1 MKFILAVLSSLV
13 LLAPAPVRAAD
24 SSPRA
29 AAPAT
34 PATLIYAGRVF
45 DSEAG
50 QMLGPRLIL
59 VQDGRIAEMGSAL
72 AVPPGTRRLD
82 LRGYTVLPGLIEA
95 HAHLLMEHPGDEHNT
110 LTVTKAV
117 AIEGDPL
124 RALRGAARARSYLE
138 AGYTTVRDLGNAG
151 RYADVALKR
160 AIDEG
165 SVPGPRLFVSG
176 PGLAPEGGQVPDLA
190 PGQGAIVDGDY
201 RVVRGV
207 EDARQA
213 VREHA
218 YHGVDLIKIYS
229 NSSPNKTLLSV
240 EEMRAIVDEAHL
252 YKLKVTAHA
261 TTDAAIARALDAGV
275 DAIEHG
281 YVVSDATLRR
291 MRDRAVPL
299 VPTDMDLLLAE
310 KQVRKLAMP
319 LTQEGIAALAKPFH
333 ERLRRA
339 RAAGVAIAAGSD
351 MYMNLGLNRGE
362 AARRVL
368 FAYREAGLAPRD
380 ILQAATINGARLL
393 GELAGSGLGVLEK
406 GAHAD
411 IIAVRGDPLEDLEA
425 LGQVVFV
432 MKGGQVVRAP
442 AP

>member
-13 LLAPAPVRAAD
+13 LIAPVPVRAAD
-24 SSPRA
+24 SSSRA
-29 AAPAT
+29 TAPAT

-59 VQDGRIAEMGSAL
+59 VQDGRIAEIGSAL

-82 LRGYTVLPGLIEA
+82 LRDYTVLPGLIEA

-117 AIEGDPL
+117 AIEGEPL

-160 AIDEG
+160 AIAEG

-201 RVVRGV
+201 RVVRGA

-213 VREHA
+213 VREHV
-218 YHGVDLIKIYS
+218 YHGVDLVTLYS
-229 NSSPNKTLLSV
+229 DSAPNKTVLSV
-240 EEMRAIVDEAHL
+240 DEMRAIVGEAHR
-252 YKLKVTAHA
+252 YGLKVSAHA
-261 TTDAAIARALDAGV
+261 GADDAVARALDAGV

-281 YVVSDATLRR
+281 DGASEATLGR
-291 MRDRAVPL
+291 MGRQAVPL
-299 VPTDMDLLLAE
+299 V
-310 KQVRKLAMP
+310 
-319 LTQEGIAALAKPFH
+319 AASSH
-333 ERLRRA
+333 EALRRA
-339 RAAGVAIAAGSD
+339 HAAGVALAAGSD
-351 MYMNLGLNRGE
+351 LTATRGLPRGN
-362 AARRVL
+362 AARQL
-368 FAYREAGLAPRD
+368 LASWREAGLAPRD

-393 GELAGSGLGVLEK
+393 GAAAGSGLGVLEK

-411 IIAVRGDPLEDLEA
+411 IVAVRGDPLEDLEA

>member
-13 LLAPAPVRAAD
+13 LLAPVPVRAAD
-24 SSPRA
+24 SSSRA

-59 VQDGRIAEMGSAL
+59 VQDGRIAEIGSAL

-82 LRGYTVLPGLIEA
+82 LRDYTVLPGLIEA

-117 AIEGDPL
+117 AIEGEPL

-160 AIDEG
+160 AIAEG

-201 RVVRGV
+201 RVVRGA

-213 VREHA
+213 VREHV
-218 YHGVDLIKIYS
+218 YHGVDLVTLYS
-229 NSSPNKTLLSV
+229 DSAPNKTVLSV
-240 EEMRAIVDEAHL
+240 DEMRAIVGEAHR
-252 YKLKVTAHA
+252 YGLKVSAHA
-261 TTDAAIARALDAGV
+261 GADDAVARALDAGV

-281 YVVSDATLRR
+281 DGASEATLGR
-291 MRDRAVPL
+291 MERQAVPL
-299 VPTDMDLLLAE
+299 V
-310 KQVRKLAMP
+310 
-319 LTQEGIAALAKPFH
+319 AASSH
-333 ERLRRA
+333 EALRRA
-339 RAAGVAIAAGSD
+339 HAAGVALAAGSD
-351 MYMNLGLNRGE
+351 LTATRGLPRGD
-362 AARRVL
+362 AARQL
-368 FAYREAGLAPRD
+368 LASWREAGLAPRD

-393 GELAGSGLGVLEK
+393 GAAAGSGLGVLEK

-411 IIAVRGDPLEDLEA
+411 IVAVRGDPLEDLEA